1 MAEPFDLIVV
11 GTGAGGSEA
20 AYRCKS
26 KGWRVAVVD
35 ELPYG
40 GTCALRGC
48 DPKKVLVSAAE
59 LVDWNRRMQGR
70 AVRGETRIA
79 WPELMAFKRTFT
91 DPVPADSEAGFQKAG
106 IMTYHG
112 PAHFVQPDKLSVGG
126 EVLEGR
132 HFVVATGAKPRR
144 LGIPGEEHLATSTD
158 FLELERLPDRI
169 AFVGGGYISFEFAH
183 VARSAGAHATILG
196 RRVALRQFEQD
207 LVQRL
212 VDHTSSLGVEVRLGS
227 EVTGVEKNGD
237 GYRLHVRADGRED
250 TVEADL
256 VVHGAGRVPNTE
268 DLRLQDV
275 NVATEES
282 GGVQVN
288 EYLQNVTNP
297 HVYAAGDV
305 VGLPGTRPLTPV
317 AAYEGAIVASNLL
330 GGNHRTPDYRGIPSV
345 AFTAPPL
352 ATVGL
357 TEAEAREQDLDVRVR
372 TEDTSSW
379 YSNRRVGEVCAMFKS
394 VVERDS
400 DRVVGMHL
408 LGPDAAEVINLFA
421 LAIRQGVTA
430 RDLKQQLYAFPTSG
444 SDVPY
449 ML

>member
-1 MAEPFDLIVV
+1 MAEPFDLIVI
-11 GTGAGGSEA
+11 GTGAGGSAA
-20 AYRCKS
+20 AYECKS

-59 LVDWNRRMQGR
+59 LVDWSRRMQGR
-70 AVRGETRIA
+70 GADGETQIA
-79 WPELMAFKRTFT
+79 WPALMSFKRTFT
-91 DPVPADSEAGFQKAG
+91 DPVPADSEAGFQQAG
-106 IMTYHG
+106 IITYHG
-112 PAHFVQPDKLSVGG
+112 PAHFVQPDKLSVSG

-132 HFVVATGAKPRR
+132 HFVIATGAKPRR

-183 VARSAGAHATILG
+183 VARSAGAYATILG
-196 RRVALRQFEQD
+196 RPVALRQFEQD

-212 VDHTSSLGVEVRLGS
+212 VDHTSRLGVEVRLGS
-227 EVTGVEKNGD
+227 EVTGVEKNGH
-237 GYRLHVRADGRED
+237 GYQLHVRADGRED

-268 DLRLQDV
+268 DLRLQDA
-275 NVATEES
+275 NVATEKS

-305 VGLPGTRPLTPV
+305 IGLPGTRPLTPV
-317 AAYEGAIVASNLL
+317 AAYEGAIVASNLV
-330 GGNHRTPDYRGIPSV
+330 GGNNRTPEYRGIPSV

-372 TEDTSSW
+372 TEDTSGW

-394 VVERDS
+394 IVERDS
-400 DRVVGMHL
+400 DRIVGMHL

>member
-1 MAEPFDLIVV
+1 MAEPFDLIVI
-11 GTGAGGSEA
+11 GTGAGGSAA
-20 AYRCKS
+20 AYHCKG

-48 DPKKVLVSAAE
+48 DPKKVLVGAAE

-70 AVRGETRIA
+70 GVDSETRIA
-79 WPELMAFKRTFT
+79 WPALMGFKRTFT
-91 DPVPADSEAGFQKAG
+91 EPVPPDSEAGFQEAG

-112 PAHFVQPDKLSVGG
+112 PARFIRPDRLAVDG

-144 LGIPGEEHLATSTD
+144 LGIPGEEHIATSTD

-183 VARSAGAHATILG
+183 VARRAGAQATILG
-196 RRVALRQFEQD
+196 RSVALRQFEQD

-212 VDHTSSLGVEVRLGS
+212 VEHTRSLGVEMRLAT

-237 GYRLHVRADGRED
+237 GYQLHVRAGGRED

-268 DLRLQDV
+268 DLGLQDA
-275 NVATEES
+275 NVATEKS

-297 HVYAAGDV
+297 QVYAAGDV
-305 VGLPGTRPLTPV
+305 IGLPGKLPLTPV
-317 AAYEGAIVASNLL
+317 AGYEGTIVASNLV
-330 GGNHRTPDYRGIPSV
+330 GGNNRTPDYRGIPSV
-345 AFTAPPL
+345 VFTAPPL

-357 TEAEAREQDLDVRVR
+357 TEAEAQEQDLDVRVR
-372 TEDTSSW
+372 TEDTSGW

-394 VVERDS
+394 IVERQS
-400 DRVVGMHL
+400 DRIIGMHL

-421 LAIRQGVTA
+421 LAVRQGVTA
-430 RDLKQQLYAFPTSG
+430 RDLKQQLYAYPTSG

>member
-1 MAEPFDLIVV
+1 MAEPFDLIVI
-11 GTGAGGSEA
+11 GTGAGGSA
-20 AYRCKS
+20 PAYQCKG

-48 DPKKVLVSAAE
+48 DPKKVLVGAAE

-70 AVRGETRIA
+70 GVDRETRIA
-79 WPELMAFKRTFT
+79 WPALMGFKRTFT
-91 DPVPADSEAGFQKAG
+91 EPVPPDSEAGFQEAG

-112 PAHFVQPDKLSVGG
+112 PACFVRPDRLAVDG

-144 LGIPGEEHLATSTD
+144 LKIPGEEHIATTTD

-183 VARSAGAHATILG
+183 VARRAGAQATILA
-196 RRVALRQFEQD
+196 RSVALRQFEQE

-212 VDHTSSLGVEVRLGS
+212 VDHTRSLGVEVRLGT

-237 GYRLHVRADGRED
+237 RYQLHVRAGGRED

-268 DLRLQDV
+268 DLGLQDA
-275 NVATEES
+275 NVATEKS

-297 HVYAAGDV
+297 QVYAAGDV
-305 VGLPGTRPLTPV
+305 IGLPGKLPLTPV
-317 AAYEGAIVASNLL
+317 AGYEGTIVASNLMQ
-330 GGNHRTPDYRGIPSV
+330 GNNRTPDYRGIPSV
-345 AFTAPPL
+345 VFTAPPL
-352 ATVGL
+352 ASVGL

-372 TEDTSSW
+372 TEDTSGW
-379 YSNRRVGEVCAMFKS
+379 YSNRRVGEVCAKFKS
-394 VVERDS
+394 IVERQS
-400 DRVVGMHL
+400 DRIVGMHL

-421 LAIRQGVTA
+421 LAVRQGLTA
-430 RDLKQQLYAFPTSG
+430 RDLKQQLYAYPTSG

>member
-1 MAEPFDLIVV
+1 MAEPFDLIVI
-11 GTGAGGSEA
+11 GTGAGGSTP

-26 KGWRVAVVD
+26 EGWRVAVVD

-48 DPKKVLVSAAE
+48 DPKKVLVGAAE
-59 LVDWNRRMQGR
+59 LVDWNRRMLGQ
-70 AVRGETRIA
+70 AVRGEAHIA
-79 WPELMAFKRTFT
+79 WPELMGFKRTFT
-91 DPVPADSEAGFQKAG
+91 DPVPADSEAGFEEAG

-112 PAHFVQPDKLSVGG
+112 PAHFVAPDRLTVGG

-132 HFVVATGAKPRR
+132 HFVIATGAKPRR
-144 LGIPGEEHLATSTD
+144 LGIPGEEHIATSTD
-158 FLELERLPDRI
+158 FLELERLPGRI
-169 AFVGGGYISFEFAH
+169 AFVGSGYISFEFAH
-183 VARSAGAHATILG
+183 VAHRAGARATILG
-196 RRVALRQFEQD
+196 RSVALRQFEQEV
-207 LVQRL
+207 VQGL
-212 VDHTSSLGVEVRLGS
+212 VDHTRSLGVEVRFNT
-227 EVTGVEKNGD
+227 EVRAVERNGD
-237 GYRLHVRADGRED
+237 GYRLHVGAGGREE

-268 DLRLQDV
+268 GLRLQDA
-275 NVATEES
+275 NVATEKN

-305 VGLPGTRPLTPV
+305 IGLPGKKPLTPV
-317 AAYEGAIVASNLL
+317 AGYEGDIVASNLI
-330 GGNHRTPDYRGIPSV
+330 GGNKRTPDYRGIPSV
-345 AFTAPPL
+345 VFTVPQL

-357 TEAEAREQDLDVRVR
+357 TEAEAREQELDVRVR
-372 TEDTSSW
+372 TEDTSGW
-379 YSNRRVGEVCAMFKS
+379 YSNRRVGETCAVFKS
-394 VVERDS
+394 IVEQHT
-400 DRVVGMHL
+400 DRILGMHL

-421 LAIRQGVTA
+421 LAIRHGLTA
-430 RDLKQQLYAFPTSG
+430 TDLKQQLYAYPTSG